1 MHLFARFFCCQ
12 FIVDI
17 FCLFACV
24 GTDRNNMVEIL
35 GPNENYPVPFEQST
49 MWNNAEIKW
58 IHHGKTGVQ
67 AKDLAVDLASAGY
80 YRYSLLAFVYAVN
93 QHTGELISA

>member
-1 MHLFARFFCCQ
+1 MVQIL
-12 FIVDI
+12 
-17 FCLFACV
+17 
-24 GTDRNNMVEIL
+24 DR
-35 GPNENYPVPFEQST
+35 NENYPAPFEQST

-80 YRYSLLAFVYAVN
+80 YRYIEKACVWLDQRCVLYLS
-93 QHTGELISA
+93 